1 MAHHF
6 IIVTVRNVGV
16 LFVFS
21 SVLLL
26 LLRRVI
32 LLLLRLW
39 LLVLLLLWLWLMV
52 LLPHRP
58 WLIPQ
63 LCIAAKGLLHLIR
76 EAAVAGVCLGLGLT
90 AGVEV

>member
-1 MAHHF
+1 ML
-6 IIVTVRNVGV
+6 V
-16 LFVFS
+16 VFS

-39 LLVLLLLWLWLMV
+39 LLVLLLLWLLV
-52 LLPHRP
+52 LLPLRP